1 MNLQFRK
8 KKMATI
14 NIQLT
19 IQDFAAQPQTQQW
32 FTVYTCAN
40 HEKTVAKRLDA
51 RRVEHFLPMYT
62 SVARWKDRRVKLDLP
77 LFPGYMFVRLELGE
91 RLRVLEVPGVVRLV
105 GFNGQPYPVSDTEIE
120 SLRTGIQNALQF
132 VPHPYLNVGSRV
144 RVKRGPL
151 EGIEGILVR
160 RKNVYRVVL
169 SLHLIARSAAVEVD
183 AADIERIP

>member
-1 MNLQFRK
+1 MVTSNVQS
-8 KKMATI
+8 M
-14 NIQLT
+14 IQE
-19 IQDFAAQPQTQQW
+19 FVAQPQTQRW

-51 RRVEHFLPMYT
+51 RSVEHFLPIYT

-77 LFPGYMFVRLELGE
+77 LFPGYLFVRLEAGE
-91 RLRVLEVPGVVRLV
+91 RLHVLEVPGVVRLV
-105 GFNGQPYPVSDTEIE
+105 GFNGQPYPVPDAEIE
-120 SLRTGIQNALQF
+120 SLRAGIQNDLRF

-151 EGIEGILVR
+151 EGIEGILLR